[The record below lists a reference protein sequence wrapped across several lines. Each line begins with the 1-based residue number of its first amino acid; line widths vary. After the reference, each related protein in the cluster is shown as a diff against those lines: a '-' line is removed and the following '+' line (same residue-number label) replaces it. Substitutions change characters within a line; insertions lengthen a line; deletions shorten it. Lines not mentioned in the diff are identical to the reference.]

1 MDPKSEIQ
9 NLIQTELKKWEN
21 YDKKNETFRVSQLA
35 RFQPLRN
42 LLNELIASIEPEYIK
57 SSILE
62 DRATIEVSHK
72 NDDSSRMKWAIEPNF
87 KIQGRQE
94 EYWNLNLWQNKV
106 SLEEV
111 PGFKVNEKQG
121 EDRERT
127 LEFETEEEVIHSLAP
142 EIAKRVAFYRYS
154 KKHLKL

>member
-9 NLIQTELKKWEN
+9 KLIQAELKKWES

-35 RFQPLRN
+35 RFNPLRK

-62 DRATIEVSHK
+62 DRATIEVSHN
-72 NDDSSRMKWAIEPNF
+72 NDDLSKMSWAIEPNF
-87 KIQGRQE
+87 KAQERQE
-94 EYWNLNLWQNKV
+94 EYWSRNLWQHKV

-111 PGFKVNEKQG
+111 SGFKVNEKQG
-121 EDRERT
+121 NDRERT
-127 LEFETEEEVIHSLAP
+127 LEFETADEVIHSLAQ
-142 EIAKRVAFYRYS
+142 EIAKRVAFYRYAA
-154 KKHLKL
+154 KHLKT

>member
-9 NLIQTELKKWEN
+9 KLIQAELKKWES
-21 YDKKNETFRVSQLA
+21 YDKKNEAFRGSQLA
-35 RFQPLRN
+35 RFKSMRS

-57 SSILE
+57 SNILE

-72 NDDSSRMKWAIEPNF
+72 NDDSSRMSWAIEPNF
-87 KIQGRQE
+87 KAQERQE
-94 EYWNLNLWQNKV
+94 EYWSLNLWQHKV

-127 LEFETEEEVIHSLAP
+127 LEFDTEEEVILCLAQ
-142 EIAKRVAFYRYS
+142 EIAKRVAFFRYAT
-154 KKHLKL
+154 KHLKM

>member
-9 NLIQTELKKWEN
+9 KLIQAELKKWES
-21 YDKKNETFRVSQLA
+21 YDKKNEAFRGSQLA
-35 RFQPLRN
+35 RFKPMRS

-57 SSILE
+57 SNILE
-62 DRATIEVSHK
+62 ERATIEVSHK
-72 NDDSSRMKWAIEPNF
+72 NDESSRMSWAIEPNF
-87 KIQGRQE
+87 KAQERQE
-94 EYWNLNLWQNKV
+94 EYWSLNLWQHKV

-127 LEFETEEEVIHSLAP
+127 LEFETEEEVILCLAQ
-142 EIAKRVAFYRYS
+142 EIAKRVAFFRYAT
-154 KKHLKL
+154 KHLKM

>member
-9 NLIQTELKKWEN
+9 KLIQTELKKWES

-35 RFQPLRN
+35 RFQSLRN

-62 DRATIEVSHK
+62 DRATIEVSHE
-72 NDDSSRMKWAIEPNF
+72 NDDSSKMHWTIQPNF
-87 KIQGRQE
+87 KAQERQE
-94 EYWNLNLWQNKV
+94 EYWSRNLWQHKV
-106 SLEEV
+106 SLEET
-111 PGFKVNEKQG
+111 PGFTVNEKQG

-127 LEFETEEEVIHSLAP
+127 LEFGTADEVIHCLAQ
-142 EIAKRVAFYRYS
+142 EIAKRVAFYRYA
-154 KKHLKL
+154 KKQLKL